1 MYIDKYLCFGA
12 DSSALLQRGFSHVCD
27 LLQKGILSVLQSLK
41 FYESNPRLLEPWYED
56 FIDVIQG
63 HIQNAFLSMLSTFL
77 QMAGLGNDSGDGK
90 MREENTEQSLLS
102 AESHQSAFS
111 GMSLPEEVGGGS
123 LSSLTGANVPQV
135 RGLEII

>member
-1 MYIDKYLCFGA
+1 M
-12 DSSALLQRGFSHVCD
+12 LQRGFSHVCD

-63 HIQNAFLSMLSTFL
+63 HIQSAFLSMLSSFL

-90 MREENTEQSLLS
+90 LGDERLMSS
-102 AESHQSAFS
+102 GSHQSAFS
-111 GMSLPEEVGGGS
+111 EMSLPEEVGGGS
-123 LSSLTGANVPQV
+123 LCSLTGTNDLQV
-135 RGLEII
+135 RKS